1 MSDPAS
7 PDYRSLMISAM
18 VMAAVGWIG
27 LYLLLNVTLPTVGPR
42 WLFFFLWTLAATGTS
57 LPFIWLLHRRFVAEV
72 PSPAGT
78 LLRQALW
85 VGLYAAICI
94 WLQVNRSL
102 TLTLALLIAIGLLVV
117 EWFVHAVERSTWKP
131 QR

>member
-7 PDYRSLMISAM
+7 PDYRSLMVSAV
-18 VMAAVGWIG
+18 VMAAVGWMG
-27 LYLLLNVTLPTVGPR
+27 LYILLHATLPTVGPR

-57 LPFIWLLHRRFVAEV
+57 LPFIWLLHRRFSAAA

-78 LLRQALW
+78 LLRQGLW
-85 VGLYAAICI
+85 AGLFAAICI
-94 WLQVNRSL
+94 WLQVNRNL

-117 EWFVHAVERSTWKP
+117 EWFIHVVERSTWKP